1 MCSHKVIRVPREA
14 ADRGTEKE
22 AKERRQG
29 ATGEAAGR
37 QRNKGKGG
45 QMAIEGASWR
55 SSPTEQQE
63 TSRETR
69 KATGYPAVNEGDNWI
84 PRVGPRTRKALKTG
98 RGPAFRLYGRFGNVP
113 RRLGNARER
122 RGTHQGGSG
131 TRQGGSG
138 TRGNKQLDKIG

>member
-1 MCSHKVIRVPREA
+1 MVFSRSLWIGSHKVNRVPREA
-14 ADRGTEKE
+14 TDRGTEKE
-22 AKERRQG
+22 AKEWRQG

-45 QMAIEGASWR
+45 HMAIEGASWR
-55 SSPTEQQE
+55 SSSTEQQE

-98 RGPAFRLYGRFGNVP
+98 RGLAFRIYGQ
-113 RRLGNARER
+113 LGNKGNAWERTKEARER
-122 RGTHQGGSG
+122 PRAKG
-131 TRQGGSG
+131 
-138 TRGNKQLDKIG
+138 K